1 VGFIKQDIQ
10 MANNHMKRCSMT
22 LVPREMQMETTMPY
36 HSIPLK
42 LAKIKNSDNDKAGKD
57 SGKLDYSSTADGN
70 VKWDSHPGK

>member
-1 VGFIKQDIQ
+1 
-10 MANNHMKRCSMT
+10 
-22 LVPREMQMETTMPY
+22 METTMPY